1 MLQVYPYNKLNP
13 TFRVST
19 SPPSFLWSAY
29 CKSSSPVSYVTK
41 ITHCMELHSSP
52 ALQLEGTTTK
62 TAILPDPEAVQH
74 SSHSHK
80 IHFNIIVPFLSVFEA
95 AAF

>member
-1 MLQVYPYNKLNP
+1 
-13 TFRVST
+13 
-19 SPPSFLWSAY
+19 
-29 CKSSSPVSYVTK
+29 
-41 ITHCMELHSSP
+41 MELHSSP